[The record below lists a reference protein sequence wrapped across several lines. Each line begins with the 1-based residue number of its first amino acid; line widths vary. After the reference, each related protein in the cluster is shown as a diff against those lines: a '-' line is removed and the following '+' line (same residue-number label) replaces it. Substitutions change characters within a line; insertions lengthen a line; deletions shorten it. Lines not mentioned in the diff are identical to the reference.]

1 MGEKVQVKGSRQIPW
16 ICSLQWTPFRTVFL
30 WSFYMF
36 VCFQINV
43 LDIYIYSLNSL
54 LFLALGNGILFPYSG
69 SDPYVTK
76 IASKRMSLPI
86 EIEWS
91 VWMVSLGLLCVCLS
105 GLNYIKH
112 GLILVTYHHSY
123 IKNSNSLI
131 EQETS
136 CRGHIGIFVL

>member
-1 MGEKVQVKGSRQIPW
+1 MKRFKSRGADKYLEFVACNELHLGQF
-16 ICSLQWTPFRTVFL
+16 SLKFL
-30 WSFYMF
+30 PYMF
-36 VCFQINV
+36 VCFQINF
-43 LDIYIYSLNSL
+43 LDIYISLNSL

-76 IASKRMSLPI
+76 IASKRMSFPI

-112 GLILVTYHHSY
+112 GLILMTYHHTLK
-123 IKNSNSLI
+123 IPVHWLNKKHPVEVI
-131 EQETS
+131 
-136 CRGHIGIFVL
+136 

>member
-1 MGEKVQVKGSRQIPW
+1 
-16 ICSLQWTPFRTVFL
+16 
-30 WSFYMF
+30 MF

-43 LDIYIYSLNSL
+43 LDIYIFFEFNCL

-91 VWMVSLGLLCVCLS
+91 V
-105 GLNYIKH
+105 
-112 GLILVTYHHSY
+112 
-123 IKNSNSLI
+123 
-131 EQETS
+131 
-136 CRGHIGIFVL
+136 

>member
-1 MGEKVQVKGSRQIPW
+1 MKGFKSRGTDKYLEYVACNELHLGQFSLKFLYVCMLSNK
-16 ICSLQWTPFRTVFL
+16 CSW
-30 WSFYMF
+30 Y
-36 VCFQINV
+36 
-43 LDIYIYSLNSL
+43 IYISLNSL

-76 IASKRMSLPI
+76 IASKRMSFPI

-112 GLILVTYHHSY
+112 RLILVTYHHSY